1 MVWEENKAKL
11 LGITI
16 DNKLIFDMSY
26 FKYIIKS

>member
-11 LGITI
+11 LGITT